1 MRFALLMVLAVS
13 SVAHA
18 KKPKPAPE
26 PAKAAPVTLPCNYA
40 PGAVH
45 RYRVET
51 TTGESKADAPE
62 DITGYRTDYTFTV
75 GGFDG
80 GAVTASAMA
89 GRSEIVDPPGDPMMA
104 RIMGQLVAVQPSV
117 AAQVRYSHD
126 TDLQVT
132 NVDELSK
139 DYAKAIGAIRPAFE
153 HEFAS
158 LPPEALAG
166 ILRWMDSTASNPA
179 MVSQPYIEIGKPAFA
194 YTCITVEPGSYDY
207 PASLPNAF
215 GGAPFP
221 GKGTLAVGAAQGGV
235 VHYVDAVV
243 LDPVGAMAILAPIL
257 EGMGIELPPDVGL
270 EDLQI
275 DISTRV
281 DIDVSLTDGWPI
293 TWTNEQRV
301 TTQGLR
307 KITRTVVTRIE

>member
-1 MRFALLMVLAVS
+1 MRSLLVVLLAVS

-18 KKPKPAPE
+18 KKPKPAP
-26 PAKAAPVTLPCNYA
+26 ANAAPVTLPCNYV
-40 PGAVH
+40 PGAV
-45 RYRVET
+45 YKYGVET
-51 TTGESKADAPE
+51 TQGESKAGAPE
-62 DITGYRTDYTFTV
+62 DVTIYRTDYTFTV
-75 GGFDG
+75 GGFEG

-89 GRSEIVDPPGDPMMA
+89 GRSRIVDPPGDPVMA
-104 RIMGQLVAVQPSV
+104 KVMGQLVAVQPSV
-117 AAQVRYSHD
+117 AAEVRYSHD

-132 NVDELSK
+132 NIDELSR

-166 ILRWMDSTASNPA
+166 ILQWMDGTASNPA
-179 MVSQPYIEIGKPAFA
+179 MVSQPYVEIGKPVFA
-194 YTCITVEPGSYDY
+194 YTCITIEPGSYDY

-215 GGAPFP
+215 GGDPFP
-221 GKGTLAVGAAQGGV
+221 GRGTLAVGPAQGDR

-257 EGMGIELPPDVGL
+257 EGMGIELPPEVGL

-275 DISTRV
+275 DMSTRV
-281 DIDVSLTDGWPI
+281 DLDVSLADGWPI
-293 TWTNEQRV
+293 GWTTEQRV
-301 TTQGLR
+301 TAQGLR